1 MKIALDIGHAN
12 NTGARGN
19 GHEEHAVAT
28 VIAEHLY
35 HALVARGH
43 TVTVLDYPDKTNAED
58 LNATIRAANAGT
70 YDIGISLHCDASD
83 NPDARGAHICY
94 TSASGKKLAEA
105 IAVTLCADMPG
116 RADKTVRRPNLAILK
131 GTRPVWVLVEC
142 GFITNSRDCRVMT
155 VTPELIAHDIAL
167 GIESY
172 NNK

>member
-19 GHEEHAVAT
+19 GHEEHAVVDT
-28 VIAEHLY
+28 IGFHLL
-35 HALVARGH
+35 HALLSRGH
-43 TVTVLDYPDKTNAED
+43 AVTVLDYPDKTNTDD
-58 LNATIRAANAGT
+58 LNATIRAANTGT

-83 NPDARGAHICY
+83 NPNARGAHICY
-94 TSASGKKLAEA
+94 TSVSGKKLAEA

-142 GFITNSRDCRVMT
+142 GFITNKRDCRVMT
-155 VTPELIAHDIAL
+155 ETPELIAHDIAL
-167 GIESY
+167 GIHNYSL
-172 NNK
+172 